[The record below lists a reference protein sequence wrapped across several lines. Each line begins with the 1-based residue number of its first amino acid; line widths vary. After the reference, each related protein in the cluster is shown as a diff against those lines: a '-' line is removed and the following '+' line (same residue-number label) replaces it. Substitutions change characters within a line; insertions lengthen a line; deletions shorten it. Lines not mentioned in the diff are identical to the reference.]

1 MNDTLR
7 KSTAVLAVTIIACLY
22 ASAAPAQNS
31 SKADRQCAWYPKTCE
46 SGVPSSRVD
55 EPCLDVAIC
64 DEFGKEYEETNWP
77 KSAEE
82 LELVCK
88 QYVEQYGFGQDSI
101 CGE

>member
-1 MNDTLR
+1 MNYTLR
-7 KSTAVLAVTIIACLY
+7 KSTAVLAVITVACLY
-22 ASAAPAQNS
+22 APTTLAQNNLH
-31 SKADRQCAWYPKTCE
+31 ADRQCAWYPKTCE